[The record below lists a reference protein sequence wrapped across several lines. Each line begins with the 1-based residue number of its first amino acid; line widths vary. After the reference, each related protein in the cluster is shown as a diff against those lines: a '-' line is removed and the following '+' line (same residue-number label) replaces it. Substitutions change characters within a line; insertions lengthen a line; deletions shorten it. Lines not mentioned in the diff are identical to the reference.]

1 MLRATIAVIV
11 GYSLWTVIWVGAN
24 AAFFAAAAQAAS
36 KTEPITQIP
45 VLLGMLM
52 TSIICSLAAGA
63 ACGRIKASTPAAAV
77 LGTLLLLT
85 GIAVQSGL
93 WNLMPMWYH
102 AAFLVA
108 LIPVTIGAAKL
119 AGRSPRR

>member
-1 MLRATIAVIV
+1 MIRAAIAVII
-11 GYSLWTVIWVGAN
+11 GYSLWTVIWIGAN
-24 AAFFAAAAQAAS
+24 AAFFAGAAQAAS
-36 KTEPITQIP
+36 RNEPITQVP
-45 VLLGMLM
+45 VLLGMLA
-52 TSIICSLAAGA
+52 TSLICSLAGGA
-63 ACGRIKASTPAAAV
+63 ICGRIKPSTPAAAV

-93 WNLMPMWYH
+93 WNLMPLWYH